1 MICME
6 ALLTT
11 TNSVCILEQAGA
23 RKFTVIRPIFCVDDK
38 NISEV
43 CSFYLMQ
50 YITSPW
56 SLQFS

>member
-11 TNSVCILEQAGA
+11 TNRVCILEQAGA

-43 CSFYLMQ
+43 C
-50 YITSPW
+50 
-56 SLQFS
+56 